1 VHDIDGG
8 ASAGGPPGI
17 LSISEGAECVVSM
30 KKVKLW
36 HLLCLAV
43 CFVSALPAHP
53 ATILVLQFHNN
64 SEYSDLDWVGES
76 IAERLMN
83 EFGAANEIVLDRA
96 SRAEGMQR
104 LSLRAKALF
113 TKATLIKL
121 GQSLDADYICYGT
134 YDAKLPPGDSQLR
147 NSSIQ
152 ISARFIDLRKMHD
165 SPELS
170 EAGKLTD
177 LSRLE
182 EHLAWG
188 SLTYLEPGAKFAL
201 QQFMA
206 PQKLTRVDAEE
217 SYVRGLLSSDKE
229 QQQKW
234 LAQALVLDRQF
245 TAPAFELGQL
255 ALERKD
261 WHQAIRWFQRIPA
274 RDPKYTEA
282 RFKMGLSAYSAG
294 NYGASVDYFR
304 EIAKTVPLNEVYN
317 NLAAAESR
325 LNLPAA
331 IDDFRRALDGDRNDT
346 AYLFNFGLALIK
358 NKYFDEASKRLGELV
373 NRDSDDADARALLD
387 RAQRHEAASAD
398 SEPLPP
404 ERLKDN
410 FDVTAFRQLKA
421 MLRPGTVQ

>member
-1 VHDIDGG
+1 VHF
-8 ASAGGPPGI
+8 
-17 LSISEGAECVVSM
+17 LVSM
-30 KKVKLW
+30 KSVKFRN
-36 HLLCLAV
+36 LLFLAASL
-43 CFVSALPAHP
+43 CFALPAHP
-53 ATILVLQFHNN
+53 ATVLVLQFHNN
-64 SEYSDLDWVGES
+64 SQYSDLDWVGES
-76 IAERLMN
+76 IAETLMN

-104 LSLRAKALF
+104 LGLRSDALF

-121 GQSLDADYICYGT
+121 GQSLDTDYLCYGT
-134 YDAKLPPGDSQLR
+134 YDAKLPSADAQLKS
-147 NSSIQ
+147 SSIQ

-188 SLTYLEPGAKFAL
+188 SMTYLQPRANLAL
-201 QQFMA
+201 QQFMV
-206 PQKLTRVDAEE
+206 PQKLTRIDAEE
-217 SYVRGLLSSDKE
+217 SYIRGLLSSDKDQE
-229 QQQKW
+229 QKW

-261 WHQAIRWFQRIPA
+261 YRAALRWFQRIPGS
-274 RDPKYTEA
+274 DPRYTEA
-282 RFKMGLSAYSAG
+282 RFKMGLSAYAAGEYAASA
-294 NYGASVDYFR
+294 DYFR
-304 EIAKTVPLNEVYN
+304 EVAKAAPLNEVYN
-317 NLAAAESR
+317 NLAAAENR

-331 IDDFRRALDGDRNDT
+331 VDDFRRSLDRDQNDS
-346 AYLFNFGLALIK
+346 AYLFNLALALVK
-358 NKYFDEASKRLGELV
+358 NKSFDEASKRLEEV
-373 NRDSDDADARALLD
+373 VKRDPDDEEARALLN
-387 RAQRHEAASAD
+387 RAERHEVAS
-398 SEPLPP
+398 SNGEPMPA

-421 MLRPGTVQ
+421 MLQPKGTR

>member
-1 VHDIDGG
+1 MKSVKFRNLLFF
-8 ASAGGPPGI
+8 A
-17 LSISEGAECVVSM
+17 VSFSF
-30 KKVKLW
+30 
-36 HLLCLAV
+36 AV
-43 CFVSALPAHP
+43 PADP
-53 ATILVLQFHNN
+53 ATVLVLQFHNN
-64 SEYSDLDWVGES
+64 SQYSDLDWVGES
-76 IAERLMN
+76 IAETLMN

-104 LSLRAKALF
+104 LALRPSGLF

-121 GQSLDADYICYGT
+121 GQTLDTDYLCYGT
-134 YDAKLPPGDSQLR
+134 YDAKLPSGDSQLK

-188 SLTYLEPGAKFAL
+188 SLTYLEPRANFAL
-201 QQFMA
+201 QRFML
-206 PQKLTRVDAEE
+206 PQKLTRIDAEE
-217 SYVRGLLSSDKE
+217 SYIRGLLSPNKD

-261 WHQAIRWFQRIPA
+261 HRQALQWFQRIPSS
-274 RDPKYTEA
+274 DPKYTEA
-282 RFKMGLSAYSAG
+282 RFEMGLSAYAAGEHAASAG
-294 NYGASVDYFR
+294 YFR
-304 EIAKTVPLNEVYN
+304 EVAKAAPLNEVYN
-317 NLAAAESR
+317 NLGAAENR
-325 LNLPAA
+325 LNLPSAVG
-331 IDDFRRALDGDRNDT
+331 DFRRALDGDRNDT
-346 AYLFNFGLALIK
+346 AYLFNLSLALLK
-358 NKYFDEASKRLGELV
+358 NKSFDEASKYLGELV
-373 NRDSDDADARALLD
+373 NRDPDDAETRALLD
-387 RAQRHEAASAD
+387 RAEHREARSAD
-398 SEPLPP
+398 SGPMPP

-410 FDVTAFRQLKA
+410 FDMTAFRQLKA
-421 MLRPGTVQ
+421 MLQPKAMQ

>member
-1 VHDIDGG
+1 
-8 ASAGGPPGI
+8 
-17 LSISEGAECVVSM
+17 
-30 KKVKLW
+30 
-36 HLLCLAV
+36 
-43 CFVSALPAHP
+43 
-53 ATILVLQFHNN
+53 
-64 SEYSDLDWVGES
+64 
-76 IAERLMN
+76 
-83 EFGAANEIVLDRA
+83 
-96 SRAEGMQR
+96 
-104 LSLRAKALF
+104 
-113 TKATLIKL
+113 
-121 GQSLDADYICYGT
+121 
-134 YDAKLPPGDSQLR
+134 
-147 NSSIQ
+147 
-152 ISARFIDLRKMHD
+152 MHD

-188 SLTYLEPGAKFAL
+188 SLTYLEPRAKFAL
-201 QQFMA
+201 QQFMV
-206 PQKLTRVDAEE
+206 PQKLTRVEAEE

-274 RDPKYTEA
+274 SDPKYSEA

-294 NYGASVDYFR
+294 NYAASADYFR
-304 EIAKTVPLNEVYN
+304 EVAKTVPLNEVYN
-317 NLAAAESR
+317 NLAAAENR

-331 IDDFRRALDGDRNDT
+331 VDDFRRALDGDRNDA
-346 AYLFNFGLALIK
+346 AYLFNLGLALVK
-358 NKYFDEASKRLGELV
+358 NKYFDEASKRLAELV
-373 NRDSDDADARALLD
+373 NRDPDDAEARALLD
-387 RAQRHEAASAD
+387 RAQRHDAASAD

-421 MLRPGTVQ
+421 MLRPGTAQ

>member
-1 VHDIDGG
+1 
-8 ASAGGPPGI
+8 
-17 LSISEGAECVVSM
+17 M
-30 KKVKLW
+30 KKVKLR
-36 HLLCLAV
+36 HFLCLAV
-43 CFVSALPAHP
+43 GFISALPAHS

-134 YDAKLPPGDSQLR
+134 YDAKLPSGDSQLR

-188 SLTYLEPGAKFAL
+188 SLTYLEPRAQFAL
-201 QQFMA
+201 QQFMV
-206 PQKLTRVDAEE
+206 PQKLTRVEAEE

-245 TAPAFELGQL
+245 TAPAFELGQF

-317 NLAAAESR
+317 NLAAAENR

-331 IDDFRRALDGDRNDT
+331 VDDFRRALDGDRNDT

-387 RAQRHEAASAD
+387 RAQRREAASAD
-398 SEPLPP
+398 SEPLPS

-410 FDVTAFRQLKA
+410 FDVTAFRHLKA
-421 MLRPGTVQ
+421 VLRPRAVQ

>member
-1 VHDIDGG
+1 V
-8 ASAGGPPGI
+8 
-17 LSISEGAECVVSM
+17 EFRN
-30 KKVKLW
+30 
-36 HLLCLAV
+36 LLFLAV
-43 CFVSALPAHP
+43 GFCFAVQAHT
-53 ATILVLQFHNN
+53 ATVIVLRFHNN
-64 SEYSDLDWVGES
+64 SQYSDLDWVGQS
-76 IAERLMN
+76 IAETLMN

-104 LSLRAKALF
+104 LGLRSDALF

-121 GQSLDADYICYGT
+121 GQSLDTDYLCYGT
-134 YDAKLPPGDSQLR
+134 YDAKLPWADAQLK

-188 SLTYLEPGAKFAL
+188 SMTYLQPRANLAL
-201 QQFMA
+201 QQFMV
-206 PQKLTRVDAEE
+206 PQKLTRIDAEE
-217 SYVRGLLSSDKE
+217 SYIRGLLSSDKD

-261 WHQAIRWFQRIPA
+261 YRAALRWFQRIPGS
-274 RDPKYTEA
+274 DPRYTEA
-282 RFKMGLSAYSAG
+282 RFKMGLSAYAAGEYAASA
-294 NYGASVDYFR
+294 DYFR
-304 EIAKTVPLNEVYN
+304 EVGKAAPLNEVYN
-317 NLAAAESR
+317 NLAAAENR

-331 IDDFRRALDGDRNDT
+331 VDDFRRALDGDQND
-346 AYLFNFGLALIK
+346 AGYLFNLALALVK
-358 NKYFDEASKRLGELV
+358 NKSFDQASKRLEEV
-373 NRDSDDADARALLD
+373 VKRDPDDEEARALLN
-387 RAQRHEAASAD
+387 RAERHEAASSNA
-398 SEPLPP
+398 EPMPA
-404 ERLKDN
+404 ERLKNN

-421 MLRPGTVQ
+421 MLQPKGNQ